1 MNFSQNL
8 QSYRKTLNL
17 TQEEFAEK
25 LEVTRQSVSKWE
37 SGATYPE
44 TEKLITMAKMF
55 GCTLDDLMIGS
66 ATKTLA
72 TDKCNY
78 DEHQTKFAKQ
88 ISLGIFFILFGIS
101 LQILLDPKSELLSL
115 AVLFSLITIAVVIF
129 VSSGILHDL
138 FVKKNPLIVD
148 FYKEHEKDE
157 AVKKFT
163 ISLSFGIALILIDI
177 ILLISLEE
185 LFPNKSDVP
194 TSFFIFI
201 LSIAVP
207 LIVHCSMIYSKY
219 NINNYNKENIS
230 NSEMSTAIEKH
241 LDKAVDCGFTCED
254 IENLKKES
262 KADTFMGAIMLIAT
276 AIFLFCGFVFDIW
289 HIAWIVF
296 PIFAIIGAAITML
309 CKLSKK

>member
-129 VSSGILHDL
+129 VSSGILHEQ

-194 TSFFIFI
+194 TAFFIFI

-207 LIVHCSMIYSKY
+207 VIVHCSMIYSKY
-219 NINNYNKENIS
+219 NINNYNKENIN
-230 NSEMSTAIEKH
+230 NSEMSAAIEKH
-241 LDKAVDCGFTCED
+241 LDKAVDCGFTPED

-262 KADTFMGAIMLIAT
+262 NTDTLMGAIMLIAT

-289 HIAWIVF
+289 HIAWVVF
-296 PIFAIIGAAITML
+296 PIFAIIGAAITMI